1 MQIVF
6 SKFADVVRR
15 LLLDVRDRCAT
26 VRLPFDAS
34 ESAMQT
40 RAKKEAVRNFDSA
53 KAAQVVAF
61 FAMKTGNEGIGVLMA
76 MKLVYLADRENI
88 ERTGVPILNE
98 LRASFPNGPV
108 KDLTYAFANGEFVDV
123 EGWSRFLQ
131 DKNEH
136 QLQVVPGTTFAD
148 LDRLSKSNLATLE
161 AVWAKFGWWN
171 VNALVNW
178 THKDGN
184 IPEWQDPKGSKIE
197 ITLEAMMTAL
207 GIEDAARKA
216 AEIESDHVL
225 KMELE
230 RP

>member
-1 MQIVF
+1 
-6 SKFADVVRR
+6 
-15 LLLDVRDRCAT
+15 
-26 VRLPFDAS
+26 
-34 ESAMQT
+34 MQT
-40 RAKKEAVRNFDSA
+40 RAKKKAVQNFDSA
-53 KAAQVVAF
+53 KAAQVVAY
-61 FAMKTGNEGIGVLMA
+61 FAMKTGDEGIEILMA

-88 ERTGVPILNE
+88 KRTGVPILNE

-108 KDLTYAFANGEFVDV
+108 NDLTYAFANGEFVDA

-136 QLQVVPGTTFAD
+136 QLQVVPGTTLAD
-148 LDRLSKSNLATLE
+148 LDKLSKANLASLE
-161 AVWAKFGWWN
+161 AVWAEFGWWN

-184 IPEWQDPKGSKIE
+184 VPEWQDPKGSKTE
-197 ITLEAMMTAL
+197 ITLQAMMSAL
-207 GIEDAARKA
+207 GIENAAEKA
-216 AEIESDHVL
+216 AEFERDHAL